1 MYHVNILL
9 YQNYTF
15 VWSYNRNKQNVH
27 VHGSVGKLSD
37 GVKIKNRNHTYVLGL
52 FSWSLT
58 KILVDFSH
66 VLITHLNKAGYY
78 LISSCIKHLVVQERN
93 KNKDQIII
101 SNDKYYCHKKM

>member
-1 MYHVNILL
+1 MYHVNILF

-15 VWSYNRNKQNVH
+15 VWSYNRDKQNVH

-66 VLITHLNKAGYY
+66 VLITHSK
-78 LISSCIKHLVVQERN
+78 RP
-93 KNKDQIII
+93 DII
-101 SNDKYYCHKKM
+101 